1 MWILPTLSRPQ
12 QCAAVLDRM
21 RETGCSTRGIV
32 YVNESENTPQYRDL
46 RFLLPNRWRLFLSE
60 EGNIGALGALNKI
73 FELYLNE
80 DFYGFCGDD
89 ELVHTQGWDK
99 KLIDAAGAW
108 NFSHGVDNLHGG
120 KRAQGYLCIGGKLAR
135 AVGYLALPEA
145 HHWYGLDSMWEALAQ
160 AGACENICVEEVKI
174 EHRHPRG
181 GKAEWDSCYE
191 LGEKNKD
198 IDFQVYAHWLRHKL
212 RETVERVKK
221 ARDA

>member
-1 MWILPTLSRPQ
+1 MTWILPTLSRPQ

-21 RETGCSTRGIV
+21 RETGCSTPGIV
-32 YVNESENTPQYRDL
+32 VLNGDQGFSGAMP
-46 RFLLPNRWRLFLSE
+46 
-60 EGNIGALGALNKI
+60 EGWSIIVPDKNLGALGALNKV
-73 FELYLNE
+73 FELYPNE
-80 DFYGFCGDD
+80 DFYGFIGDD
-89 ELVHTQGWDK
+89 EFVETDGWDK

-108 NFSHGVDNLHGG
+108 NFSHGIDSLHGG

-191 LGEKNKD
+191 LGKKNKD
-198 IDFQVYAHWLRHKL
+198 IDFQVCAHWLRHKL

>member
-1 MWILPTLSRPQ
+1 MTWILPTLSRPQ
-12 QCAAVLDRM
+12 QCAAVLNRM
-21 RETGCSTRGIV
+21 RETGCSTPGIV
-32 YVNESENTPQYRDL
+32 VLNGDQGFSGAMP
-46 RFLLPNRWRLFLSE
+46 
-60 EGNIGALGALNKI
+60 EGWSIIVPDKNLGALGALNKV
-73 FELYLNE
+73 FELYPNE
-80 DFYGFCGDD
+80 DFYGFIGDD
-89 ELVHTQGWDK
+89 EFVETDGWDK

-108 NFSHGVDNLHGG
+108 NFSHGIDSLHGG

-145 HHWYGLDSMWEALAQ
+145 HHWYGLDSLWEALAH
-160 AGACENICVEEVKI
+160 AGACEHRCVGEVKI
-174 EHRHPRG
+174 EHRHPYG

-198 IDFQVYAHWLRHKL
+198 IDFQVCAHWLRHKL

>member
-1 MWILPTLSRPQ
+1 MTWILPTLSRPQ

-21 RETGCSTRGIV
+21 RETGCSTPGIV
-32 YVNESENTPQYRDL
+32 VLNGDQGFSGAMP
-46 RFLLPNRWRLFLSE
+46 
-60 EGNIGALGALNKI
+60 EGWSIIVPDKNLGALGALNKV
-73 FELYLNE
+73 FELYPNE
-80 DFYGFCGDD
+80 DFYGFIGDD
-89 ELVHTQGWDK
+89 EFVETDGWDK

-108 NFSHGVDNLHGG
+108 NFSHGIDSLHGG

-191 LGEKNKD
+191 LGKKNKD

>member
-1 MWILPTLSRPQ
+1 MTWILPTLSRPQ
-12 QCAAVLDRM
+12 QCAAVLNRM
-21 RETGCSTRGIV
+21 RETGCSTPGIV
-32 YVNESENTPQYRDL
+32 VLNGDQGFSGAMP
-46 RFLLPNRWRLFLSE
+46 
-60 EGNIGALGALNKI
+60 EGWSIIVPDKNLGALGALNKV
-73 FELYLNE
+73 FELYPNE
-80 DFYGFCGDD
+80 DFYGFIGDD
-89 ELVHTQGWDK
+89 EFVETDGWDK

-108 NFSHGVDNLHGG
+108 NFSHGIDSLHGG

-191 LGEKNKD
+191 LGKKNKD